1 MRQELLE
8 ILEAVREEEREILEE
23 GAGIRKDLYTE
34 GDPFIVTARKMMG
47 DDQKL
52 IQIRTHTRFIAFPRH
67 RHDFIEMMFVC
78 KGSCTHI
85 IDGQEITVQAGE
97 FLLLNQYSWHEIK
110 KAEKDDISVNFVIRP
125 EFFDKPYTMLGFN
138 NVITDFL
145 INVLRKNSSQGEFL
159 YFQVADAVPVQNLIE
174 NMVFML
180 IHDQEND
187 LILQTTMGL
196 LCMQLAYYTDRLNRG
211 VQEKFDDMLVK
222 ESMEYIDSHFQH
234 ASLTELADKLHQS
247 QYSLSRLLKEKTG
260 ETFREMVLNKRFYR
274 AQELLT
280 ESDLPINDVILSVGY
295 ENTSYFHRKFKEK
308 YNMTPRRYRELFRR

>member
-67 RHDFIEMMFVC
+67 RHDFIEMMYVC

-138 NVITDFL
+138 NAITDFL

-196 LCMQLAYYTDRLNRG
+196 LCMQLAYYTAVSYTHLDVYKR
-211 VQEKFDDMLVK
+211 
-222 ESMEYIDSHFQH
+222 
-234 ASLTELADKLHQS
+234 QS
-247 QYSLSRLLKEKTG
+247 QGST
-260 ETFREMVLNKRFYR
+260 
-274 AQELLT
+274 
-280 ESDLPINDVILSVGY
+280 SDLRG
-295 ENTSYFHRKFKEK
+295 R
-308 YNMTPRRYRELFRR
+308 FRRGQEGQSGMRRGIRQL

>member
-1 MRQELLE
+1 MRSWKLSGRKN
-8 ILEAVREEEREILEE
+8 AKILEE

-67 RHDFIEMMFVC
+67 RHDFIEMMYVC

-174 NMVFML
+174 
-180 IHDQEND
+180 E
-187 LILQTTMGL
+187 
-196 LCMQLAYYTDRLNRG
+196 YG
-211 VQEKFDDMLVK
+211 V
-222 ESMEYIDSHFQH
+222 Y
-234 ASLTELADKLHQS
+234 AD
-247 QYSLSRLLKEKTG
+247 
-260 ETFREMVLNKRFYR
+260 
-274 AQELLT
+274 
-280 ESDLPINDVILSVGY
+280 P
-295 ENTSYFHRKFKEK
+295 
-308 YNMTPRRYRELFRR
+308 

>member
-67 RHDFIEMMFVC
+67 RHDFIEMMYVC

-138 NVITDFL
+138 NAITDFL

-222 ESMEYIDSHFQH
+222 EEHGVYRQSFSACQSDGAGGQAASVAVFAVKALKRKDRRDVSGDGAEQEVLSGAGTIDGVGS
-234 ASLTELADKLHQS
+234 
-247 QYSLSRLLKEKTG
+247 
-260 ETFREMVLNKRFYR
+260 
-274 AQELLT
+274 
-280 ESDLPINDVILSVGY
+280 SDQRCDPQCGL
-295 ENTSYFHRKFKEK
+295 
-308 YNMTPRRYRELFRR
+308 

>member
-1 MRQELLE
+1 MKQELLE
-8 ILEAVREEEREILEE
+8 ILEVVREEEREILEE
-23 GAGIRKDLYTE
+23 GAGIRKERYTE
-34 GDPFIVTARKMMG
+34 EDSFVVSARKMMG
-47 DDQKL
+47 NDRKL
-52 IQIRTHTRFIAFPRH
+52 IQIRTHTRFIDFPKH
-67 RHDFIEMMFVC
+67 RHDFIEMMYVC

-159 YFQVADAVPVQNLIE
+159 YFQVADILPVQNLIE
-174 NMVFML
+174 NMVSML
-180 IHDQEND
+180 IHEQEND
-187 LILQTTMGL
+187 PVMQTTMGL
-196 LCMQLAYYTDRLNRG
+196 LCMHLAYHTDRLNRG

-222 ESMEYIDSHFQH
+222 ESMEYINTQYQH
-234 ASLTELADKLHQS
+234 ASLTELADRLHQS
-247 QYSLSRLLKEKTG
+247 RYSLSRLLKEKTG
-260 ETFREMVLNKRFYR
+260 ETFREMVQNKRFYR

-280 ESDLPINDVILSVGY
+280 ESDLPVNDVILSVGY

-308 YNMTPRRYRELFRR
+308 YNMTPRKYRELFHC

>member
-67 RHDFIEMMFVC
+67 RHDFIEMMYVC

-159 YFQVADAVPVQNLIE
+159 
-174 NMVFML
+174 
-180 IHDQEND
+180 
-187 LILQTTMGL
+187 
-196 LCMQLAYYTDRLNRG
+196 
-211 VQEKFDDMLVK
+211 
-222 ESMEYIDSHFQH
+222 
-234 ASLTELADKLHQS
+234 
-247 QYSLSRLLKEKTG
+247 
-260 ETFREMVLNKRFYR
+260 
-274 AQELLT
+274 
-280 ESDLPINDVILSVGY
+280 
-295 ENTSYFHRKFKEK
+295 
-308 YNMTPRRYRELFRR
+308 

>member
-8 ILEAVREEEREILEE
+8 ILEAVREEEREILEG

-34 GDPFIVTARKMMG
+34 GEPFIVTARKMMG

-67 RHDFIEMMFVC
+67 RHDFIEMMYVC

-138 NVITDFL
+138 NAITDFL

-174 NMVFML
+174 NMVSML

-187 LILQTTMGL
+187 TILQTTMGL
-196 LCMQLAYYTDRLNRG
+196 LCMHLAYYTDRLNRG
-211 VQEKFDDMLVK
+211 MQEKFDDMLVK
-222 ESMEYIDSHFQH
+222 ESMEYIDSHF
-234 ASLTELADKLHQS
+234 S
-247 QYSLSRLLKEKTG
+247 
-260 ETFREMVLNKRFYR
+260 MPV
-274 AQELLT
+274 
-280 ESDLPINDVILSVGY
+280 
-295 ENTSYFHRKFKEK
+295 
-308 YNMTPRRYRELFRR
+308 